1 MVFAVFLPLLAAVYI
16 LAVAVLKRKT
26 YAWEIGTAVLAAAF
40 FKTASMAFKNFFHG
54 KVYSAFLMPFMNID
68 GVSYSWRLHLERTE
82 VFLAV
87 FIVFAALA
95 SLAFSREYMPAD
107 RRNKFVVFLLSL
119 TSCAVLCIGSKN
131 MFQFFAGWELCV
143 LLSYL
148 MLMLFHKKQ
157 IVRRSGVSFMIW
169 HMLTDIPLFCAFF
182 MMSTK
187 TGTFFIPPFIDP
199 GLQAFPGVQASV
211 FAVLLI
217 LGVSAKLFCF
227 GAGVLASDASGISVP
242 ALAFSIP
249 AVLGGLGIYVLYIFF
264 PFVSG
269 SETVRNIFIVWGA
282 LTALGGLL
290 TALALTNVK
299 ALLCSLL
306 MSQFGFILAAFGL
319 AGANTA
325 FHSYFALMTP
335 MIGLILCTGTVIYSL
350 QGEEDILHMGM
361 LKNVLPFAFWTMG
374 LFILCCTGFPR
385 IGTFS
390 VLQDLYAAVYVKGGR
405 MWTGGFAVFSFFL
418 SAAFGR
424 LMYYLF
430 FAPSRI
436 SAETANRIV
445 RPVITMVVPLAV
457 LLGVCLFQ
465 DKVFAESVLPDLDA
479 RRFLGVFLC
488 TLFGCCGLPAGVLF
502 LSSREFSR
510 LRQTEFF
517 KRAAQ
522 FCARGFY
529 LANVFQFIFVRP
541 TMALARLFW
550 FHSGTG
556 IIVEKIPAAI
566 SAAAEKLQEAHT
578 GKLAHFL
585 VWSLAGLSAMIF
597 SLMFFSAGG

>member
-1 MVFAVFLPLLAAVYI
+1 MIFAVFLPLFAAACI
-16 LAVAVLKRKT
+16 FAVSLLKRKA
-26 YAWEIGTAVLAAAF
+26 YAWETGTAVLAAVF

-54 KVYSAFLMPFMNID
+54 KVYSAFLMPFLTID
-68 GVSYSWRLHLERTE
+68 GISYSWRLHLERTE
-82 VFLAV
+82 VFLVV

-95 SLAFSREYMPAD
+95 SLVFSRRYVPAEKQD
-107 RRNKFVVFLLSL
+107 SFVVFLLSL

-157 IVRRSGVSFMIW
+157 IVRRSGVRFMIW

-182 MMSTK
+182 MMAQK
-187 TGTFFIPPFIDP
+187 TGTFIIPPFIDP
-199 GLQAFPGVQASV
+199 AMQAFSGTQAVV

-249 AVLGGLGIYVLYIFF
+249 AALGGLGIYVLYIFF
-264 PFVSG
+264 PFISG
-269 SETVRNIFIVWGA
+269 SETVKNIFVFWGA
-282 LTALGGLL
+282 LTAASGLL

-306 MSQFGFILAAFGL
+306 MSQFGYILAVFGL

-325 FHSYFALMTP
+325 FHSYFALVTP
-335 MIGLILCTGTVIYSL
+335 MTGLILCTGTVIYSL
-350 QGEEDILHMGM
+350 QGEEDIQYMGM

-374 LFILCCTGFPR
+374 LFVLCCIGFPR
-385 IGTFS
+385 IGNFS
-390 VLQDLYAAVYVKGGR
+390 VLQDMYAAVYLKGGR
-405 MWTGGFAVFSFFL
+405 VWTGIFCVFSFFL

-424 LMYYLF
+424 MLYYLF

-436 SAETANRIV
+436 SAETANKIV
-445 RPVITMVVPLAV
+445 RPAVTMVVPLSV
-457 LLGVCLFQ
+457 LLAVCLFQ
-465 DKVFAESVLPDLDA
+465 DKVFAESVLPDLEA
-479 RRFLGVFLC
+479 HRFLGIFLC
-488 TLFGCCGLPAGVLF
+488 TLFGCCGLPAGVVF
-502 LSSREFSR
+502 FSSREFLS

-517 KRAAQ
+517 KRTAQ

-529 LANVFQFIFVRP
+529 LTNLFLFVFVRP
-541 TMALARLFW
+541 TMAAARLFW

-556 IIVEKIPAAI
+556 WIVEKIPAAV
-566 SAAAEKLQEAHT
+566 SAAAERLQQTHT

-585 VWSLAGLSAMIF
+585 IWSLAGLSALIF
-597 SLMFFSAGG
+597 SLMFFSTGG

>member
-1 MVFAVFLPLLAAVYI
+1 MVFAVFLPLFAAVYI
-16 LAVAVLKRKT
+16 LAVSLMKRKT

-54 KVYSAFLMPFMNID
+54 KVYSAFLMPFLSVD
-68 GVSYSWRLHLERTE
+68 GISYSWRLHLERTE

-95 SLAFSREYMPAD
+95 SLVFSRDYMPAGKRD
-107 RRNKFVVFLLSL
+107 KFVVFLLSL

-157 IVRRSGVSFMIW
+157 VVRRSGISFMIW

-182 MMSTK
+182 MMSVK
-187 TGTFFIPPFIDP
+187 TGTFYIPPFIDP
-199 GLQAFPGVQASV
+199 AMQAFSGMQAVV

-227 GAGVLASDASGISVP
+227 GAGVLAADASGISVP

-249 AVLGGLGIYVLYIFF
+249 AALGGLGVYVLYIFF

-269 SETVRNIFIVWGA
+269 TETVKDIFIVWGA

-306 MSQFGFILAAFGL
+306 MSQFGFILAVFGL

-325 FHSYFALMTP
+325 FHSYFALVTP
-335 MIGLILCTGTVIYSL
+335 MTGLILCTGTVIYSL

-361 LKNVLPFAFWTMG
+361 LKNVLPFAFWATG
-374 LFILCCTGFPR
+374 LFVLCCIGFPR
-385 IGTFS
+385 IGNFS
-390 VLQDLYAAVYVKGGR
+390 VLQDLYAAVYLKGGR
-405 MWTGGFAVFSFFL
+405 IWMGGFAVFSFFL

-424 LMYYLF
+424 LLYYLF

-436 SAETANRIV
+436 SAETANKIT
-445 RPVITMVVPLAV
+445 RPAGTMVVPLAV

-465 DKVFAESVLPDLDA
+465 DKVFAESVLPDLGA
-479 RRFLGVFLC
+479 QRFLGIFLC

-502 LSSREFSR
+502 FSSREFSA
-510 LRQTEFF
+510 LRQTEIF
-517 KRAAQ
+517 KKTAQ

-529 LANVFQFIFVRP
+529 LANLFQFLFVRP
-541 TMALARLFW
+541 VMAMARLFW
-550 FHSGTG
+550 FYSGTG
-556 IIVEKIPAAI
+556 LFVEKIPAAV
-566 SAAAEKLQEAHT
+566 SAAAEKLQETHS
-578 GKLAHFL
+578 GKPAHFL
-585 VWSLAGLSAMIF
+585 VWSLAGLSALIF
-597 SLMFFSAGG
+597 SLMLFSTGR